1 MSVNVFDFAM
11 QMEKDGEAYY
21 RELAAKC
28 SVEGIKN
35 ILNLLANDEA
45 GHYNIFKKL
54 KEETPADIAGTAI
67 LTNAKN
73 IFAQMREKDKKE
85 EYNFDI
91 SEIELY
97 KKAIEI
103 EKKSEEFYK
112 EKANEM
118 GNPKAKEI
126 FLKIAEDERRHQF
139 LLENMTNFLSRPMTW
154 VEDAEFNRLEDY

>member
-35 ILNLLANDEA
+35 ILNLLADDEV

-73 IFAQMREKDKKE
+73 IFAQMKEKDKEKE
-85 EYNFDI
+85 FKFDV

-97 KKAIEI
+97 QKAIEV
-103 EKKSEEFYK
+103 ERKSEEFYK

-118 GNPKAKEI
+118 DNPNAKEI

-139 LLENMTNFLSRPMTW
+139 LLENMKEFLERPVTW

>member
-21 RELAAKC
+21 RDMAAGC
-28 SVEGIKN
+28 GVEGIKN
-35 ILNLLANDEA
+35 ILNLLADDEV
-45 GHYNIFKKL
+45 GHFQTFKKL

-67 LTNAKN
+67 LTNAGN
-73 IFAQMREKDKKE
+73 IFARMREKDTKKE
-85 EYNFDI
+85 YNVDV

-118 GNPKAKEI
+118 DNPKAKEI
-126 FLKIAEDERRHQF
+126 FLTIAEDERRHQF
-139 LLENMTNFLSRPMTW
+139 LLENMINFLSRPVTW